1 LGWELRELV
10 QKFYRRV
17 GDARLQSGGDGVG
30 ATRQWVRQGEGGP
43 VAGDD
48 GGGCAAK
55 GGMGGGSALQRGR
68 GAVVVRMEASTR
80 ARGTGEWWGQ

>member
-1 LGWELRELV
+1 MGA
-10 QKFYRRV
+10 RV
-17 GDARLQSGGDGVG
+17 RSGGDGVG
-30 ATRQWVRQGEGGP
+30 DTRQQVRQGEGGP

-55 GGMGGGSALQRGR
+55 GGVGGGSALQRGR
-68 GAVVVRMEASTR
+68 GAVVVRMEAGTR